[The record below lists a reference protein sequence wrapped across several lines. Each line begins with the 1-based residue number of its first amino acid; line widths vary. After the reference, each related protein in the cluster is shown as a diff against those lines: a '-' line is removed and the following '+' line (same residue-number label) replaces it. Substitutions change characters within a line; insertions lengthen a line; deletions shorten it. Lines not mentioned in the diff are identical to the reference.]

1 MMNEKPDYLGHR
13 ERLRKRFL
21 EGGGKAMPD
30 YEFLE
35 LLLTIAIPRRDVKP
49 LAKALI
55 KKFGGFAGV
64 VNAPLEE
71 LLAFDGLK
79 ETSAAVLKIIKEAA
93 IRMSWQN
100 LQNSKETIISNWDA
114 MMDYCRMIM
123 AHNEVEEFRVLFL
136 DGRHRL
142 IGEEVQN
149 RGTVDQVA
157 VHPREV
163 MKSAIN
169 RGAKAIVLVHNHPSG
184 DVKPSKADVEITRM
198 IAKSAADLE
207 IKLIDHVIISKGES
221 YSFSEYGLL

>member
-1 MMNEKPDYLGHR
+1 MNDAPDYLGHR

-55 KKFGGFAGV
+55 KKFGSFAGV
-64 VNAPLEE
+64 VNAPLED
-71 LLAFDGLK
+71 LLVVDGLK
-79 ETSAAVLKIIKEAA
+79 ETSATALKIVKEAA

-100 LQNSKETIISNWDA
+100 LKDSQETIIASWDS

-123 AHNEVEEFRVLFL
+123 AHNEIEEFRVLFL
-136 DGRHRL
+136 DGKYKL
-142 IGEEVQN
+142 IGEEIQN

-163 MKSAIN
+163 IKSAIN

-184 DVKPSKADVEITRM
+184 DVKPSKADIEITRM
-198 IAKSAADLE
+198 IAKSAEDLE
-207 IKLIDHVIISKGES
+207 IQLIDHVIISKEDS
-221 YSFSEYGLL
+221 YSFTGHGLI

>member
-1 MMNEKPDYLGHR
+1 MNEKPDYLGHR

-55 KKFGGFAGV
+55 HKFGNFAGV
-64 VNAPLEE
+64 VHAPLGE

-79 ETSAAVLKIIKEAA
+79 ETSAAVLKIIKEGA
-93 IRMSWQN
+93 IRMSWQT
-100 LQNSKETIISNWDA
+100 LKNSTETVIASWDA
-114 MMDYCRMIM
+114 MMDYCRMVM

-136 DGRHRL
+136 DGKYKL
-142 IGEEVQN
+142 IDEEIQN

-163 MKSAIN
+163 MRSAIN

-184 DVKPSKADVEITRM
+184 DVKPSKADIEITRL
-198 IAKSAADLE
+198 IAKSAADLD
-207 IKLIDHVIISKGES
+207 INLVDHVIISKEES
-221 YSFSEYGLL
+221 YSFSAYGLL